1 MKLKEPTFTEEVSIS
16 FSSYTTS
23 SRCMIHYLNKL
34 YSIGSAVKV
43 GTNHAQSGNK
53 GNQIWNEQKA
63 EPPPL
68 P

>member
-1 MKLKEPTFTEEVSIS
+1 
-16 FSSYTTS
+16 
-23 SRCMIHYLNKL
+23 MIHYLNKL

-53 GNQIWNEQKA
+53 GNQIGNEQKA